1 MSNKYD
7 FNCPHC
13 RKKIDI
19 TDFFAEKLE
28 QSQSEI
34 ENRVRLKFDKEKKN
48 LLENYEN
55 EKGFQQEEI
64 ENLKTKIIKEKHNS
78 RLLKSQIEN
87 KLREEILSEQ
97 EESEKRIENN
107 VREKY
112 ELKLKQFQ
120 IKENEYKKEIQNL
133 NNKVEGEENRV
144 KGESQE
150 LVIEDWLKQEF
161 PQDKV
166 TEIKKGQSGA
176 DTLLL
181 VNDKI
186 GAAIG
191 SILIESK
198 RTKNF
203 SNTWIKKLKEDVK
216 RVKSNV
222 GIVVTH
228 AMPTGKDFL
237 HEVDGVWICHYSE
250 YKNLIKVVRKSLIAI
265 NSVIKTQEQSSDTKS
280 LIFDYL
286 TSHEFK
292 QIIET
297 IIGSFSNLKISLN
310 KEKMA
315 MNKIWNERETNID
328 QVINSTAAMYG
339 KMKGIAGQSIEDI
352 DILKLTKE

>member
-1 MSNKYD
+1 MNIKHD
-7 FNCPHC
+7 LTCPHC
-13 RKKIDI
+13 KKNIDLSGY
-19 TDFFAEKLE
+19 LE
-28 QSQSEI
+28 DQILNTRDEI
-34 ENRVRLKFDKEKKN
+34 EDELKTKF
-48 LLENYEN
+48 EN
-55 EKGFQQEEI
+55 EKLSHQEEV
-64 ENLKTKIIKEKHNS
+64 
-78 RLLKSQIEN
+78 N
-87 KLREEILSEQ
+87 KLKQKVLKEQQNSKLLRSQVENEIREEFLNEQ
-97 EESEKRIENN
+97 EDVQKRIEKS
-107 VREKY
+107 VKDKY
-112 ELKLKQFQ
+112 ELKFKHLQ
-120 IKENEYKKEIQNL
+120 IKENEYKKEIQIL
-133 NNKVEGEENRV
+133 HNKVDGEENRI

-150 LVIEDWLKQEF
+150 LVIEEWLKHEF

-166 TEIKKGQSGA
+166 SEIKKGQSGA
-176 DTLLL
+176 DTVLL

-186 GAAIG
+186 GTAIG

-198 RTKNF
+198 RTKSF
-203 SNTWIKKLKEDVK
+203 SKSWIKKLKEDVK
-216 RVKSNV
+216 KVKSNV

-297 IIGSFSNLKISLN
+297 IIGSFSNLKNSLN

>member
-1 MSNKYD
+1 MDIKHD
-7 FNCPHC
+7 LTCPHC
-13 RKKIDI
+13 KKNIDLSGY
-19 TDFFAEKLE
+19 LE
-28 QSQSEI
+28 DQILNTRDEI
-34 ENRVRLKFDKEKKN
+34 EDELKTKF
-48 LLENYEN
+48 EN
-55 EKGFQQEEI
+55 EKLSHQEEV
-64 ENLKTKIIKEKHNS
+64 
-78 RLLKSQIEN
+78 N
-87 KLREEILSEQ
+87 KLKQKVLKEQQNSKLLRSQVENEIREEFLNEQ
-97 EESEKRIENN
+97 EDVQKRIEKS
-107 VREKY
+107 VKDKY
-112 ELKLKQFQ
+112 ELKFKHLQ
-120 IKENEYKKEIQNL
+120 IKENEYKKEIQIL
-133 NNKVEGEENRV
+133 HNKVDGEENRI

-150 LVIEDWLKQEF
+150 LVIEEWLKHEF

-176 DTLLL
+176 DTILL

-186 GAAIG
+186 GTSIG

-198 RTKNF
+198 RTKSF
-203 SNTWIKKLKEDVK
+203 SKSWIKKLKEDVK
-216 RVKSNV
+216 KVKSNV

-297 IIGSFSNLKISLN
+297 IIGSFSNLKSSLN

-315 MNKIWNERETNID
+315 MNKIWSERETNID

>member
-1 MSNKYD
+1 MDLKHD
-7 FNCPHC
+7 LTCPHC
-13 RKKIDI
+13 KKNIDLSGY
-19 TDFFAEKLE
+19 LE
-28 QSQSEI
+28 DQILNNRDEI
-34 ENRVRLKFDKEKKN
+34 ENELKTEFEKEKLSHHEEINKLKQEVLKEQQN
-48 LLENYEN
+48 VKLLRSQVEN
-55 EKGFQQEEI
+55 EI
-64 ENLKTKIIKEKHNS
+64 
-78 RLLKSQIEN
+78 
-87 KLREEILSEQ
+87 REEFLNEQ
-97 EESEKRIENN
+97 DDIQKRIEKS
-107 VREKY
+107 VKDKY
-112 ELKLKQFQ
+112 ELKLKHFQ
-120 IKENEYKKEIQNL
+120 IKENEYKKEIQIL
-133 NNKVEGEENRV
+133 HNKVDGEENRI

>member
-1 MSNKYD
+1 MDIKHD
-7 FNCPHC
+7 LTCPHC
-13 RKKIDI
+13 KKNIDLSGY
-19 TDFFAEKLE
+19 LE
-28 QSQSEI
+28 DQILNTRDEI
-34 ENRVRLKFDKEKKN
+34 EDELKTKF
-48 LLENYEN
+48 EN
-55 EKGFQQEEI
+55 EKLSHQEEI
-64 ENLKTKIIKEKHNS
+64 
-78 RLLKSQIEN
+78 N
-87 KLREEILSEQ
+87 KLKQKVLKEQQNSKLLRSQVENEIREEFLNEQ
-97 EESEKRIENN
+97 EDVQKRIEKS
-107 VREKY
+107 VKDKY
-112 ELKLKQFQ
+112 ELKFKHLQ
-120 IKENEYKKEIQNL
+120 IKENEYKKEIQIL
-133 NNKVEGEENRV
+133 HNKVDGEENRI

-150 LVIEDWLKQEF
+150 LVIEEWLKHEF

-176 DTLLL
+176 DTVLL

-186 GAAIG
+186 GTAIG

-198 RTKNF
+198 RTKSF
-203 SNTWIKKLKEDVK
+203 SKSWIKKLKEDVK
-216 RVKSNV
+216 KVKSNV

-297 IIGSFSNLKISLN
+297 IIGSFSNLKNSLN

>member
-1 MSNKYD
+1 MNIKHD
-7 FNCPHC
+7 LTCPHC
-13 RKKIDI
+13 KKNIDLSGY
-19 TDFFAEKLE
+19 LE
-28 QSQSEI
+28 DQILNTRDEI
-34 ENRVRLKFDKEKKN
+34 EDELKIKF
-48 LLENYEN
+48 EN
-55 EKGFQQEEI
+55 EKLSYQEEV
-64 ENLKTKIIKEKHNS
+64 NKLKQKVLKEQQNS
-78 RLLKSQIEN
+78 KLLKSQVEN
-87 KLREEILSEQ
+87 EIREEFLNEQ
-97 EESEKRIENN
+97 DDVQKRIEKS
-107 VREKY
+107 VKDKY
-112 ELKLKQFQ
+112 ELKFKHLQ
-120 IKENEYKKEIQNL
+120 IKENEYKKEIQIL
-133 NNKVEGEENRV
+133 HSKVDGEENRI

-150 LVIEDWLKQEF
+150 LVIEEWLKHEF

-166 TEIKKGQSGA
+166 SEIKKGQSGA
-176 DTLLL
+176 DTILL
-181 VNDKI
+181 VNNKI
-186 GAAIG
+186 GTAIG

-198 RTKNF
+198 RTKSF
-203 SNTWIKKLKEDVK
+203 SKSWIKKLKEDVK
-216 RVKSNV
+216 KVKSNV

-228 AMPTGKDFL
+228 AMPKGKDFL

-265 NSVIKTQEQSSDTKS
+265 NGVIKTQEQSSDTKS

-297 IIGSFSNLKISLN
+297 IIGSFSNLKNSLN

-315 MNKIWNERETNID
+315 MNKIWSERETNID